1 MSVYYISLGCDCSVA
16 YNMKQLG
23 LANESLPFDWIRC
36 KIENIIHILKDDFA
50 DFVNLD
56 LIDVKPQNVN
66 NFKSEVNGEVN
77 GEVNSDASVTTSHY
91 KLVHKKYK
99 YIMPHEFVGDFIDY
113 DIWHDK
119 YLRRIE
125 RFRTILKNSNIQKI
139 FVHLDTIPDNSVKI
153 SMPSTSINFE
163 LEKVIRIYSSGD
175 VKFIKIIDLEV
186 KENFTWQRD
195 YLDWSKL
202 L

>member
-1 MSVYYISLGCDCSVA
+1 MSIYYISLGGDCSVA

-36 KIENIIHILKDDFA
+36 KIENIIHILLDDFA
-50 DFVNLD
+50 EFVNLD

-66 NFKSEVNGEVN
+66 NFKSYVN
-77 GEVNSDASVTTSHY
+77 GEVNSDASASTSHY

-113 DIWHDK
+113 DIWRNK

-125 RFRTILKNSNIQKI
+125 RFRTILKNPNIQKI
-139 FVHLDTIPDNSVKI
+139 FVHLDTISNNSVKV

-195 YLDWSKL
+195 YLDWSNL